1 MNIYTI
7 LRPLLFRLPPEA
19 AHRVSLTLLNA
30 AHCLCLLPKTSI
42 HTTPISCLGLTFPN
56 RLGLAAGLDK
66 NGEYIDALAALGFG
80 FIEIGT
86 ITPKPQPGNLK
97 PRLFRL
103 VKSEALINRL
113 GFPSEGMDKVAA
125 RLEKIKYRGILGINI
140 GKNKETPIEKAA
152 DDYVAVFQR
161 LWRFASYITVN
172 ISSPNTA
179 QLRELHKEDYLVPLL
194 SRLKSEQEKILHAHQ
209 RYIPLVVKISPDLTH
224 EELEAIAAIFIA
236 QRIDGVI
243 ATNTTTSR
251 DGLTSPL
258 SQESGGLSGKP
269 LQQKSAQTMHVLH
282 TALQGRIPIIGCGGI
297 LDHESAEAKTNQGA
311 TLLQLYTGLIYR
323 GPGLIKR
330 LV

>member
-1 MNIYTI
+1 
-7 LRPLLFRLPPEA
+7 
-19 AHRVSLTLLNA
+19 
-30 AHCLCLLPKTSI
+30 LPKTSI